1 MTTSATSA
9 RATAHTHLREVA
21 PASPLTGLGGL
32 LLLYGRISR
41 RQIIIWTLAMGL
53 SVAGSVAAMKGVYP
67 DQQSLDARAGL
78 LANPSAVMMTGPA
91 FALDHYTFWAMVAN
105 ELMLYVLIA
114 AAIMSVLLTVR
125 HTRAEEEAGRLE
137 MVRSLPVGR
146 SAPPAA
152 GLIVVAVANLLVGAA
167 VVVALLATG
176 GPLAG
181 SCAMGLATTLTG
193 LVFAAI
199 AAVTAQ
205 LTENAGG
212 ASGLALGALALAFM
226 VRGIGDVL
234 NAQGSW
240 LSWFSPFAWAQQP
253 RVFVDLRWWPLVI
266 SAAATVALLVLAG
279 MLARQ
284 RDVGAGLRPATPGP
298 GDASLALLTPGGLAR
313 RLVTPMMI
321 AWAIGLFLFAVAF
334 GTLANS
340 LKDMVTEIP
349 DFGDLVPIDLEDLTS
364 SFSAYVLKMLALGPI
379 GLLVAGILRLRTEE
393 QQGRL
398 SGILFTGRSRAGT
411 ALWWLLVVAL
421 EVSAVQALLGL
432 GVGLGVGLA
441 TGEATWIADMTLAA
455 LAYLPAIALAGGLT
469 MALYGF
475 RLRLAGAAWFLVIW
489 TAVDTYLGDLL
500 GLPDALRG
508 LSPLHHMPLVPDADL
523 DAAPLLVMSALA
535 ALLTVIGLLAM
546 RRRDLAAG

>member
-1 MTTSATSA
+1 MTTSATPG
-9 RATAHTHLREVA
+9 RATARTHLRDVA
-21 PASPLTGLGGL
+21 PASPFTGLGGL
-32 LLLYGRISR
+32 LRLYARISR

-53 SVAGSVAAMKGVYP
+53 SVAGSVGAMKGVYP

-91 FALDHYTFWAMVAN
+91 FALDDYTFWAMVAN

-137 MVRSLPVGR
+137 LVRSLAVGR
-146 SAPPAA
+146 SSAPAA

-167 VVVALLATG
+167 VVVALLVTG
-176 GPLAG
+176 GPLAS

-205 LTENAGG
+205 LTEHAGG
-212 ASGLALGALALAFM
+212 ASGLALGTLALAFM

-240 LSWFSPFAWAQQP
+240 LSWFSPLAWAQQT
-253 RVFVDLRWWPLVI
+253 RVYVDLRWWPLAISVAVI
-266 SAAATVALLVLAG
+266 VALLVLAG
-279 MLARQ
+279 VFAQR

-298 GDASLALLTPGGLAR
+298 GDASRVLLTPGGLAR

-334 GTLANS
+334 GTLADS
-340 LKDMVTEIP
+340 LKDMISEIP
-349 DFGDLVPIDLEDLTS
+349 TFGDLVPLDLEDLTS
-364 SFSAYVLKMLALGPI
+364 SFAAYVLKMLALGPI
-379 GLLVAGILRLRTEE
+379 GLLVAGILRLRSEE

-398 SGILFTGRSRAGT
+398 SGILLTGRSRTGT

-421 EVSAVQALLGL
+421 EVSAVQVLLGL

-441 TGEATWIADMTLAA
+441 TGEAVWLADMTLAA
-455 LAYLPAIALAGGLT
+455 LAYLPAVALAGGLT
-469 MALYGF
+469 MALYGI
-475 RLRLAGAAWFLVIW
+475 RLRLAGAAWILVIW
-489 TAVDTYLGDLL
+489 IAVDTYLGDLL

-508 LSPLHHMPLVPDADL
+508 LSPLHHVPLVPDADL
-523 DAAPLLVMSALA
+523 DVAPLLVMSALA
-535 ALLTVIGLLAM
+535 ALLTVIGLLAL
-546 RRRDLAAG
+546 RRRDLTTG